1 MVGQAPEDA
10 GRCQAR
16 NRRHDFQCCNP
27 PPYLL
32 VRVPSR
38 NFYPF
43 EHQRRKIT
51 KIITTA
57 AIVGALAATALG
69 LADAAAAAPMGG
81 SSASDAVSSLQ
92 AQGYNVQLN
101 GSVTAPLSD
110 CTVTGVHGDS
120 AGPVD
125 PTRLNTVYV
134 DVSCPSLND

>member
-1 MVGQAPEDA
+1 MKTFTMTAA
-10 GRCQAR
+10 
-16 NRRHDFQCCNP
+16 NRRRPGGNRP
-27 PPYLL
+27 GIG
-32 VRVPSR
+32 
-38 NFYPF
+38 
-43 EHQRRKIT
+43 RR
-51 KIITTA
+51 
-57 AIVGALAATALG
+57 GCSGPL
-69 LADAAAAAPMGG
+69 GG

-92 AQGYNVQLN
+92 AQGYNVVLN